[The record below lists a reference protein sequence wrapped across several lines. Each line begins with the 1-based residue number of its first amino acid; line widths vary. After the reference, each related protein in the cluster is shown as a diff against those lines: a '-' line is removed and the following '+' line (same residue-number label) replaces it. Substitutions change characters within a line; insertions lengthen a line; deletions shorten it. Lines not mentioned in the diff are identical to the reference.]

1 MITSLH
7 FGHKLASEIPLS
19 NGSSFQEYISA
30 RDHSL
35 LIVGLS
41 ERFHLVST
49 DGNQV
54 LSLFTKLNESKGA
67 GLAGISIWLILDCTE
82 FSYC

>member
-7 FGHKLASEIPLS
+7 FGHKLASEIPLGNS
-19 NGSSFQEYISA
+19 SSFQEYLS
-30 RDHSL
+30 
-35 LIVGLS
+35 GLS

-54 LSLFTKLNESKGA
+54 LSLFTELNESKGA
-67 GLAGISIWLILDCTE
+67 GLDGISSWLILDCAD

>member
-1 MITSLH
+1 MAPV
-7 FGHKLASEIPLS
+7 FR
-19 NGSSFQEYISA
+19 NIS
-30 RDHSL
+30 
-35 LIVGLS
+35 GLS

-67 GLAGISIWLILDCTE
+67 GLDGISRILDCAD
-82 FSYC
+82 FLYC

>member
-1 MITSLH
+1 MITSLQ

-19 NGSSFQEYISA
+19 NGSSFQEYIS
-30 RDHSL
+30 S
-35 LIVGLS
+35 LS
-41 ERFHLVST
+41 ERFRLVST

-67 GLAGISIWLILDCTE
+67 GLAGISSSLILDCTE
-82 FSYC
+82 FSNC

>member
-7 FGHKLASEIPLS
+7 FVDKLAGEIPLS
-19 NGSSFQEYISA
+19 NGSNFQEYIS
-30 RDHSL
+30 
-35 LIVGLS
+35 GLN

-54 LSLFTKLNESKGA
+54 LSLFAKLNETKGA
-67 GLAGISIWLILDCTE
+67 GLAGISSWL
-82 FSYC
+82 

>member
-7 FGHKLASEIPLS
+7 FGHKLASEITLS
-19 NGSSFQEYISA
+19 NGSSFQEYIS
-30 RDHSL
+30 
-35 LIVGLS
+35 GLS

-67 GLAGISIWLILDCTE
+67 GVDGISSWLILDCAD